1 MEDCLFC
8 KIIKGEIPSKKVYED
23 DKVLVFLDINPN
35 TNGHMLMIPKTHYKD
50 ITDIDMDTLTYMI
63 SKIKEVIIPTI
74 EEKLNCKGFSLSQNN
89 GIVEEVKHFHIHIIP
104 RYGDDDLKLEINK
117 EKLIDTDSILEKL
130 K

>member
-8 KIIKGEIPSKKVYED
+8 KIIKGEVPSKKVYED

-35 TNGHMLMIPKTHYKD
+35 TNGHMLMIPKEHYKD
-50 ITDIDMDTLTYMI
+50 ITDVDIDTLTYMI
-63 SKIKEVIIPTI
+63 SKIREVIVPIM
-74 EEKLNCKGFSLSQNN
+74 EEKLNCNGFTLSQNN

-104 RYGDDDLKLEINK
+104 RYSDDDLKLEINK
-117 EKLIDTDSILEKL
+117 DKLIDIESVLEKL

>member
-8 KIIKGEIPSKKVYED
+8 KIIKGEIPSKKIYED

-50 ITDIDMDTLTYMI
+50 IKDIDMDTLTYMI

-104 RYGDDDLKLEINK
+104 RYSDDDLKLVVNK
-117 EKLIDTDSILEKL
+117 EKLIDTESILEKL